1 MARVRS
7 GKTTRRWHKKILKL
21 AKGGYGARSKRYATA
36 LTHVQRAGNFA
47 WRDRRN
53 KKRDMRRLWI
63 ERINAGAREHGLPY
77 HVFIHGLKTAKV
89 ELDRKQLSELAIHDP
104 AAFARLAELAKAARV
119 AATRGVSAA
128 AEAPTA
134 PAA

>member
-1 MARVRS
+1 MARVKPA
-7 GKTTRRWHKKILKL
+7 KTTRRWHKKVLKL

-36 LTHVQRAGNFA
+36 LTHVQRAGVFA

-63 ERINAGAREHGLPY
+63 ERINAGAREHGLSY

-89 ELDRKQLSELAIHDP
+89 ELDRKQLSELAINDP
-104 AAFARLAELAKAARV
+104 AAFAKLAELAKAA
-119 AATRGVSAA
+119 
-128 AEAPTA
+128 TA

>member
-1 MARVRS
+1 MPRVKPA
-7 GKTTRRWHKKILKL
+7 KTTRRWHKKVLKL

-36 LTHVQRAGNFA
+36 LTHVQRAGVFA

-77 HVFIHGLKTAKV
+77 HTFIHGLKLATV
-89 ELDRKQLSELAIHDP
+89 SLDRNQLSELAINDP
-104 AAFARLAELAKAARV
+104 AAFAKLAELAKAA
-119 AATRGVSAA
+119 SS
-128 AEAPTA
+128 